1 MTKPAAI
8 FRACYSDWRLI
19 RTRKCVQL
27 VFEVPLEESNKAY
40 EALGGMP
47 NPGEEAWVA
56 IARLNPETVKE
67 VMPVDEEGSFPQSH
81 TIDTQ
86 SREEVMPDTSGPRNT
101 PNDTSPASGPD
112 IPARAHKPVAADK
125 RLVQRAAILCADPLF
140 WKFLGHDDQGYT
152 ITREDEAAE
161 VVRKL
166 CAVSSRSEIKPNTP
180 AGRLFDHLYSRFVAW
195 RDADI
200 YVEASA

>member
-1 MTKPAAI
+1 MTAPAAI

-47 NPGEEAWVA
+47 NSGEEAWVA

-67 VMPVDEEGSFPQSH
+67 VMPDRPGPVP
-81 TIDTQ
+81 TNDTQ
-86 SREEVMPDTSGPRNT
+86 SREEVMPNKPEHGTRN
-101 PNDTSPASGPD
+101 TSPASGPD
-112 IPARAHKPVAADK
+112 IPTRAHKSVAADK
-125 RLVQRAAILCADPLF
+125 RLAQRAGILCADLSF
-140 WKFLGHDDQGYT
+140 RQFLSKEFHCT
-152 ITREDEAAE
+152 IMDEEEAAIA
-161 VVRKL
+161 VRHTCK
-166 CAVSSRSEIKPNTP
+166 VNSRSEIKPSTE

-200 YVEASA
+200 YVEA